1 MSCSCMAIKIWRIY
15 LEVHP
20 GIYPAWL
27 ITMENHHFLWV
38 NPLCLWPFSIAMF
51 VYQRVSFLQPIYI
64 VRVFPVRIY
73 LSCNIVI
80 YALNW
85 DARSSGLV
93 WKCDTANSSPVGY
106 SDSKILPIKMDPSLG
121 QTQLILLAAC
131 VYIYTVYCIYIHLKV
146 PSETRYWSRSRS
158 FLFSTAK
165 PMLSQCHLQSSGLLW
180 VVTVWHVHSHRPVS
194 PLVSYLELQAG
205 TCSAGITRPL
215 T

>member
-131 VYIYTVYCIYIHLKV
+131 VYIYIYSILYIYT
-146 PSETRYWSRSRS
+146 SQSAIWNSI
-158 FLFSTAK
+158 LIA
-165 PMLSQCHLQSSGLLW
+165 LSQLPFFHSQAYVESMSPAILRFALGCHC
-180 VVTVWHVHSHRPVS
+180 VTC
-194 PLVSYLELQAG
+194 
-205 TCSAGITRPL
+205 T
-215 T
+215 